1 MPLKIEWHGLR
12 LHTVVFK
19 LSRESEKRVLHTWT
33 GGDFFWAG
41 EGGEHATKFKQSRA
55 GDLTPGTKCV

>member
-33 GGDFFWAG
+33 GGDFFGAG
-41 EGGEHATKFKQSRA
+41 EGG
-55 GDLTPGTKCV
+55 GNTPQNSNRVEQVI